1 MNVFPFF
8 RRAPLFAVAL
18 LGILTLGIGGGCDR
32 SDADSNASPRF
43 AENSDFA
50 PDSSRLDAAVAR
62 AETEKS
68 RRVETLLTLEQA
80 STEARRKFDAAFDAV
95 PEAER
100 GAILAE
106 FATGTLSEKNAN
118 RPEVV
123 VAFELWRDRRDAEK
137 ARDDERAEFDRLEV
151 ALSRVE
157 KMRESLRRQRANAAT
172 DDEPSAADELEAFVA
187 ASEEAELS
195 PEDVLAA
202 DGKTPKTDG
211 AEPSKPLD
219 DKTRIENATRRLDAA
234 ANKLPNF
241 DSGWF
246 DAFAALESV
255 ADVAPIS
262 ELREKNGDFDE
273 AVGRLEKIADETLR
287 HSNAA
292 DSDSSATALAEKF
305 RTLADPEKVAREEA
319 EKAAREKS
327 GRIRNWFIGGYLTFV
342 ALVVGVVALLTKAI
356 FSRPKPVWTP
366 NGPNPQN
373 APFPPNGPRDYRR
386 EYSPERP
393 DANSG
398 SKFAICLVVFAIS
411 TAALGPFI
419 GLLLAYFAARSLD
432 CRRVAEPLERL
443 AIWSLSVGGVLLVV
457 AFVILALL
465 LTFALGVAIYS
476 GTGGLQIAF

>member
-1 MNVFPFF
+1 MNAFLFS
-8 RRAPLFAVAL
+8 RRAPFIAVAL
-18 LGILTLGIGGGCDR
+18 LCAVFLGIGGGCDR
-32 SDADSNASPRF
+32 SDANSSSNF
-43 AENSDFA
+43 AENSAFG
-50 PDSSRLDAAVAR
+50 PDSSRLDAAVER
-62 AETEKS
+62 AENEKA
-68 RRVETLLTLEQA
+68 RRVETLLALEQTA
-80 STEARRKFDAAFDAV
+80 TEARQKFDAAFEAV
-95 PEAER
+95 PESER
-100 GAILAE
+100 GAILEE

-137 ARDDERAEFDRLEV
+137 ARADERAEFDRLEV

-187 ASEEAELS
+187 ASEDAELS

-202 DGKTPKTDG
+202 EAETKKTAD

-219 DKTRIENATRRLDAA
+219 EKTRIENATSRLDAA

-255 ADVAPIS
+255 ADVAPIA
-262 ELREKNGDFDE
+262 ELREKNGGFNE
-273 AVGRLEKIADETLR
+273 AVARLEKIADETRR
-287 HSNAA
+287 HSNGEN
-292 DSDSSATALAEKF
+292 DSTAALAEKF
-305 RTLADPEKVAREEA
+305 QKLADPEKIAREEA
-319 EKAAREKS
+319 EKAARQKES
-327 GRIRNWFIGGYLTFV
+327 RIRNWFIGGYLTFV

-356 FSRPKPVWTP
+356 FARPKPVWTP

-373 APFPPNGPRDYRR
+373 APNGPRDYRR
-386 EYSPERP
+386 EYSPEGSNE
-393 DANSG
+393 NSG
-398 SKFAICLVVFAIS
+398 SKFAICVLVFAIS

-419 GLLLAYFAARSLD
+419 GLFLAYFAARSLD
-432 CRRVAEPLERL
+432 CRRVADPLERL
-443 AIWSLSVGGVLLVV
+443 AIWGLSVGGVLLVV

-465 LTFALGVAIYS
+465 LTFALGLAVYH
-476 GTGGLQIAF
+476 GTNGLQIAF